1 MASLREIKDHIASV
15 RSTLKI
21 TSAMKLVASAKLRK
35 AQQAAEGIRP
45 YTAALSQMLSAVLS
59 AWQGVSLSLRP
70 SAGADPSQPG
80 GWAPPVTA
88 TGGYGCERDSSL
100 PGGRA
105 SSIQGAGVSG
115 EDSPSATDQNFAEGR
130 MQNGGFCIQTG
141 DFGRSCM
148 QNGAFCIQERVAIVA
163 VASNSSLC
171 GAFNIN
177 VVHRVQELVAECKAA
192 GAEVEVISVGRKM
205 AEAMRKMGFAP
216 EDHADLVGRNSFEKS
231 SAFAQELIDAFNSGR
246 FSRILLVYN
255 HFVSTASQKVQVET
269 YLPFASALTD
279 GLYPPQAGLTAPPSG
294 AGPLPLHPWA
304 DRASGGYSPSAA
316 NAAGTAGDSEYILEP
331 SREEILATL
340 LPQVMRL
347 RIHTVLLDS
356 IAAEHAA
363 RMLAMQAASDN
374 AEDLLSELTLEYN
387 KGRQQK
393 ITSEILDLVGG
404 AQQ

>member
-45 YTAALSQMLSAVLS
+45 YTAALSQMLAAVL
-59 AWQGVSLSLRP
+59 ADGQGSPSVSK
-70 SAGADPSQPG
+70 
-80 GWAPPVTA
+80 
-88 TGGYGCERDSSL
+88 
-100 PGGRA
+100 
-105 SSIQGAGVSG
+105 
-115 EDSPSATDQNFAEGR
+115 PSATGKGPGR
-130 MQNGGFCIQTG
+130 VPQGEPGPGIARPMADAPVIS
-141 DFGRSCM
+141 DGRA
-148 QNGAFCIQERVAIVA
+148 QNGAIYAREADFGGPRAQNQAFYARETSGADVAGAGRVAIVA

-177 VVHRVQELVAECKAA
+177 VVHRVQELVAECKASGA
-192 GAEVEVISVGRKM
+192 GVEVISVGRKM

-246 FSRILLVYN
+246 YTRILLVYN

-269 YLPFASALTD
+269 YMPFGGGQRMGYTLRTP
-279 GLYPPQAGLTAPPSG
+279 YPPTDEVGGAQLCWEGPSG
-294 AGPLPLHPWA
+294 RLEEGIAH
-304 DRASGGYSPSAA
+304 PSAP
-316 NAAGTAGDSEYILEP
+316 DSEYILEP

-356 IAAEHAA
+356 IASEHAA

>member
-1 MASLREIKDHIASV
+1 MASLREVKDHIASV

-35 AQQAAEGIRP
+35 AQQAAEGVRP
-45 YTAALSQMLSAVLS
+45 YTEALAGMLSRVLAEPTAKS
-59 AWQGVSLSLRP
+59 KGQVCDPQG
-70 SAGADPSQPG
+70 
-80 GWAPPVTA
+80 
-88 TGGYGCERDSSL
+88 
-100 PGGRA
+100 A
-105 SSIQGAGVSG
+105 SSTCIAFPQAPAPASTSTNASAYG
-115 EDSPSATDQNFAEGR
+115 EGNQ
-130 MQNGGFCIQTG
+130 
-141 DFGRSCM
+141 
-148 QNGAFCIQERVAIVA
+148 RVGIVA

-177 VVHRVQELVAECKAA
+177 VIHKVQDVVKEIRA
-192 GAEVEVISVGRKM
+192 GGGEVEVISVGRKM
-205 AEAMRKMGFAP
+205 AEAMRKAGFAP

-231 SAFAQELIDAFNSGR
+231 AAFAQELIDAFNSGR

-269 YLPFASALTD
+269 YLPFGGGQRMGYTLRTP
-279 GLYPPQAGLTAPPSG
+279 YPPTDEVGGAQLRWEGPSG
-294 AGPLPLHPWA
+294 RLEEGIAH
-304 DRASGGYSPSAA
+304 PSAP
-316 NAAGTAGDSEYILEP
+316 DSEYILEP

-347 RIHTVLLDS
+347 RVHTVLLDS

-363 RMLAMQAASDN
+363 RTLAMQAASDN
-374 AEDLLSELTLEYN
+374 AEELLGELTLEYN

-393 ITSEILDLVGG
+393 ITAEILDLVGG

>member
-45 YTAALSQMLSAVLS
+45 YTAALSQMLAAVL
-59 AWQGVSLSLRP
+59 ADGQGSPSVSRP
-70 SAGADPSQPG
+70 
-80 GWAPPVTA
+80 TA
-88 TGGYGCERDSSL
+88 TGKG
-100 PGGRA
+100 PGRVPQGEPGPGIARPMADAPVIPDGRA
-105 SSIQGAGVSG
+105 
-115 EDSPSATDQNFAEGR
+115 
-130 MQNGGFCIQTG
+130 
-141 DFGRSCM
+141 
-148 QNGAFCIQERVAIVA
+148 QNGAIYAREADFGGPRAQNQAFYARETSGADVAGAGRVAIVA

-192 GAEVEVISVGRKM
+192 GAGVEVISVGRKM

-246 FSRILLVYN
+246 YTRILLVYN
-255 HFVSTASQKVQVET
+255 HFVSTASQKVQTET
-269 YLPFASALTD
+269 YLPFGGGQRMGYTLRTP
-279 GLYPPQAGLTAPPSG
+279 YPPTDEVGGARRLRWEGPSG
-294 AGPLPLHPWA
+294 RLEEGIAH
-304 DRASGGYSPSAA
+304 PSAP
-316 NAAGTAGDSEYILEP
+316 DSEYILEP
-331 SREEILATL
+331 SGEEILATL

>member
-45 YTAALSQMLSAVLS
+45 YTAALSQMLTAVLS
-59 AWQGVSLSLRP
+59 AGQGVSPSLRP
-70 SAGADPSQPG
+70 SAVADPSQPD

-100 PGGRA
+100 ADRHARPDSAGSHARPDRASGAGVPGEGQSATGKGPVSHARPARA
-105 SSIQGAGVSG
+105 SSAGVYGGG
-115 EDSPSATDQNFAEGR
+115 ES
-130 MQNGGFCIQTG
+130 
-141 DFGRSCM
+141 
-148 QNGAFCIQERVAIVA
+148 VAIVA

-177 VVHRVQELVAECKAA
+177 VIHKVQEVVEECRRA
-192 GAEVEVISVGRKM
+192 GESVEVISVGRKM
-205 AEAMRKMGFAP
+205 AEAMRKAGFAP
-216 EDHADLVGRNSFEKS
+216 EDNADLVGRNSFEKS
-231 SAFAQELIDAFNSGR
+231 SAFAQTLIDGFNSGR
-246 FSRILLVYN
+246 YSRVLLIYN
-255 HFVSTASQKVQVET
+255 HFVSTASQKVCVET
-269 YLPFASALTD
+269 YLPFADCHARPAD
-279 GLYPPQAGLTAPPSG
+279 CHARP
-294 AGPLPLHPWA
+294 
-304 DRASGGYSPSAA
+304 DRASVIL
-316 NAAGTAGDSEYILEP
+316 SESEESDYILEP
-331 SREEILATL
+331 SREEILTTL

-347 RIHTVLLDS
+347 RVHTVLLDS

-363 RMLAMQAASDN
+363 RTLAMQAASDN
-374 AEDLLSELTLEYN
+374 AEDLLGELTLEYN

-393 ITSEILDLVGG
+393 ITAEILDLVGG

>member
-45 YTAALSQMLSAVLS
+45 YTAALSQMLAAVM
-59 AWQGVSLSLRP
+59 
-70 SAGADPSQPG
+70 AD
-80 GWAPPVTA
+80 APVIP
-88 TGGYGCERDSSL
+88 D
-100 PGGRA
+100 GRA
-105 SSIQGAGVSG
+105 
-115 EDSPSATDQNFAEGR
+115 
-130 MQNGGFCIQTG
+130 
-141 DFGRSCM
+141 
-148 QNGAFCIQERVAIVA
+148 QNGAIYAREADFGGPRAQNQAFYARETSGADVAGAGRVAIVA

-192 GAEVEVISVGRKM
+192 GAGVEVISVGRKM

-246 FSRILLVYN
+246 YTRILLVYN

-269 YLPFASALTD
+269 YMPFGGGQRMGYTLRTP
-279 GLYPPQAGLTAPPSG
+279 YPPTDEVGGAQLRWEGPSG
-294 AGPLPLHPWA
+294 RLEEGIAH
-304 DRASGGYSPSAA
+304 PSAP
-316 NAAGTAGDSEYILEP
+316 DSEYILEP
-331 SREEILATL
+331 SGEEILATL

>member
-59 AWQGVSLSLRP
+59 AGQGVSLSLRP
-70 SAGADPSQPG
+70 SAGTDPSQSD

-100 PGGRA
+100 PGCQA

-115 EDSPSATDQNFAEGR
+115 DDSPAATHRNFAEGR
-130 MQNGGFCIQTG
+130 MQNGGSCIQTG
-141 DFGRSCM
+141 DFVRSCM

-163 VASNSSLC
+163 IASNSSLC

-177 VVHRVQELVAECKAA
+177 VIHRVQELVTECRAA
-192 GAEVEVISVGRKM
+192 GADVEVIPVGRKM
-205 AEAMRKMGFAP
+205 AEAMRKAGFASA
-216 EDHADLVGRNSFEKS
+216 DHSDLVGRNSFEKS
-231 SAFAQELIDAFNSGR
+231 SAFAQELIDAYNSGR
-246 FSRILLVYN
+246 YTRVLLVYN
-255 HFVSTASQKVQVET
+255 HFVSTSSQKVCVET
-269 YLPFASALTD
+269 YLPFGVGQRMDYTLRTP
-279 GLYPPQAGLTAPPSG
+279 YPPTDEVGGAQLRWEGPSGRLEDGIVHPSAPP
-294 AGPLPLHPWA
+294 
-304 DRASGGYSPSAA
+304 
-316 NAAGTAGDSEYILEP
+316 SEYILEP

-363 RMLAMQAASDN
+363 RTLAMQAASDN
-374 AEDLLSELTLEYN
+374 AEDLLGELTLEYN

-393 ITSEILDLVGG
+393 ITAEILDLVGG
-404 AQQ
+404 TQQ

>member
-45 YTAALSQMLSAVLS
+45 YTAALSQMLAAVL
-59 AWQGVSLSLRP
+59 ADGQGSPSVSRP
-70 SAGADPSQPG
+70 
-80 GWAPPVTA
+80 TA
-88 TGGYGCERDSSL
+88 TGKG
-100 PGGRA
+100 PGRVPQGEPGPGIARPMADAPVIPDGRA
-105 SSIQGAGVSG
+105 
-115 EDSPSATDQNFAEGR
+115 
-130 MQNGGFCIQTG
+130 
-141 DFGRSCM
+141 
-148 QNGAFCIQERVAIVA
+148 QNGAIYAREADFGGPRAQNQAFYARETSGADVAGAGRVAIVA

-192 GAEVEVISVGRKM
+192 GAGVEVISVGRKM

-246 FSRILLVYN
+246 YTRILLVYN

-269 YLPFASALTD
+269 YMPFGGGQRMGYTLRTP
-279 GLYPPQAGLTAPPSG
+279 YPPTDEVGGAQLCWEGPSG
-294 AGPLPLHPWA
+294 RLEEGIAH
-304 DRASGGYSPSAA
+304 PSAP
-316 NAAGTAGDSEYILEP
+316 DSEYILEP
-331 SREEILATL
+331 SREEIFATL

-356 IAAEHAA
+356 IASEHAA

>member
-45 YTAALSQMLSAVLS
+45 YTAALSQMLAAVL
-59 AWQGVSLSLRP
+59 ADGQGSQSVSRP
-70 SAGADPSQPG
+70 
-80 GWAPPVTA
+80 TA
-88 TGGYGCERDSSL
+88 TGKG
-100 PGGRA
+100 PGRVPQGEPGPGIARPMADAPVIPDGRA
-105 SSIQGAGVSG
+105 
-115 EDSPSATDQNFAEGR
+115 
-130 MQNGGFCIQTG
+130 
-141 DFGRSCM
+141 
-148 QNGAFCIQERVAIVA
+148 QNGAIYAREADFGGPRAQNQAFYARETSGADVAGAGRVAIVA

-192 GAEVEVISVGRKM
+192 GAGVEVISVGRKM

-231 SAFAQELIDAFNSGR
+231 SAFAQELIDAFNAGR
-246 FSRILLVYN
+246 YTRILLVYN

-269 YLPFASALTD
+269 YMPFGGGQRMGYTLRTP
-279 GLYPPQAGLTAPPSG
+279 YPPTDEVGGAQLRWEGPSG
-294 AGPLPLHPWA
+294 RLEEGIAH
-304 DRASGGYSPSAA
+304 PSAP
-316 NAAGTAGDSEYILEP
+316 DSEYILEP
-331 SREEILATL
+331 SGEEILATL